1 MSHAILYLDFD
12 ISRDSEDEFFVA
24 LLCGYKIFII
34 PITISMLVHI
44 NTHTYTHTY
53 TSCIMKPRNRYLY
66 IAIYFNVYISCVTLL
81 NEWINAI
88 NYKFT
93 YQTFPPHIF
102 SVVSKI
108 FLRFIVIVTTI
119 GKALQFSTIIN
130 DSSLHVY
137 TCLNLFKV
145 RNSYYTRV
153 CI

>member
-119 GKALQFSTIIN
+119 GKALQLLLTI
-130 DSSLHVY
+130 HRY
-137 TCLNLFKV
+137 M
-145 RNSYYTRV
+145 
-153 CI
+153 CIRA

>member
-1 MSHAILYLDFD
+1 
-12 ISRDSEDEFFVA
+12 
-24 LLCGYKIFII
+24 
-34 PITISMLVHI
+34 MLVHI
-44 NTHTYTHTY
+44 NTHTYTHTHI

-102 SVVSKI
+102 SIVSKI

-130 DSSLHVY
+130 DSSLY